1 MSHGMKRTFSNR
13 CVTIKTKKEM
23 KKNLFMV
30 AAVALMAMVSCNKE
44 EINGGNDVVDTVKPS
59 VTVEFVA
66 SVEAETKTTLVGEAG
81 KKRTEWVAGDAISI
95 NGVKFVTE
103 EAGAKVVFTNAEELP
118 SDFAAPFTAVY
129 PYGADGVPAAQ
140 TAVAGNFDPKAV
152 IETATSD
159 NYSLSFKNSTSLLK
173 FQVPAACKTV
183 SVSSDTELAGKAGAY
198 AKEVT
203 LSGDFV
209 TGKDYYIAVI
219 PGTKANFVVRID
231 GYLSKNVA
239 SVTID
244 KSTIAN
250 MKTLPAAVESK
261 TYGIAGTMQ
270 NPTPWD
276 AANPMVMYEDVDGVL
291 LKNIELYKDDEFK
304 IVLNKSWDNAVGNGG
319 SNMTI
324 DKNGIFDI
332 FFDTTT
338 KDIRVSCIEE
348 FTDLTVDITI
358 NNKANWTPLYL
369 YLESDG
375 KAITSDNGDLVS
387 NNVYSVSGNYIG
399 SSLQYCFISGTNKTE
414 KASVTITKSGATVAV
429 EATVIKLTF
438 MLDTDNA
445 KQWFGNTAKIHFWNT
460 GSIDTSWPGNEM
472 TFDGNHTW
480 HINIPSELAGKT
492 INYKIHNGS
501 GWESKDSSVK
511 INAAGN
517 TVKGSSIGIN

>member
-1 MSHGMKRTFSNR
+1 
-13 CVTIKTKKEM
+13 M

-44 EINGGNDVVDTVKPS
+44 EINVGNDVVDTVKPS

-173 FQVPAACKTV
+173 FQVSAACKTV
-183 SVSSDTELAGKAGAY
+183 SVSSDTELAGKEGAY

-209 TGKDYYIAVI
+209 TGKDYYIAVL

-250 MKTLPAAVESK
+250 MKTLPEPVVRFYVSSEYTHFTMNIYTWNDKDEKLSGTWPGESMKWDDNVEKYYYDFPFAQRGKGISYIINNGTYQTGDLTTTLGASNEYELNWHWLYFKPSENWKQNNAWFAACFDPGSGEQWMKSIGPDANGVYGFVQPSGKTKVEFARMNKDNKNDLNWSNK
-261 TYGIAGTMQ
+261 WNSSATQTI
-270 NPTPWD
+270 PTNGNNYFECTEGWWD
-276 AANPMVMYEDVDGVL
+276 A
-291 LKNIELYKDDEFK
+291 
-304 IVLNKSWDNAVGNGG
+304 
-319 SNMTI
+319 
-324 DKNGIFDI
+324 
-332 FFDTTT
+332 
-338 KDIRVSCIEE
+338 
-348 FTDLTVDITI
+348 
-358 NNKANWTPLYL
+358 
-369 YLESDG
+369 
-375 KAITSDNGDLVS
+375 
-387 NNVYSVSGNYIG
+387 
-399 SSLQYCFISGTNKTE
+399 
-414 KASVTITKSGATVAV
+414 
-429 EATVIKLTF
+429 
-438 MLDTDNA
+438 
-445 KQWFGNTAKIHFWNT
+445 
-460 GSIDTSWPGNEM
+460 
-472 TFDGNHTW
+472 
-480 HINIPSELAGKT
+480 
-492 INYKIHNGS
+492 HNGA
-501 GWESKDSSVK
+501 WAKYEIPD
-511 INAAGN
+511 
-517 TVKGSSIGIN
+517 

>member
-1 MSHGMKRTFSNR
+1 
-13 CVTIKTKKEM
+13 M
-23 KKNLFMV
+23 KKNLFVV

-44 EINGGNDVVDTVKPS
+44 EINGGNDLVDTVKPS

-81 KKRTEWVAGDAISI
+81 NKRTEWVAGDAISI

-152 IETATSD
+152 IETATSE

-173 FQVPAACKTV
+173 FQVPAACETV

-209 TGKDYYIAVI
+209 TGKDYYIAVL

-250 MKTLPAAVESK
+250 MKTLPEPEKASWGIFGLEGDWSEGYDMFNDLDGYSVAKGVEIKS
-261 TYGIAGTMQ
+261 T
-270 NPTPWD
+270 
-276 AANPMVMYEDVDGVL
+276 
-291 LKNIELYKDDEFK
+291 DEFK
-304 IVLNKSWDNAVGNGG
+304 FWKNQSWSNGELAGGITAPDTKRDGGWVNITVSQEGTYDVYTNGINYYIMTPGKFPTEAVKPGPIEITVTYDGDTYRNYIHVWSDGGEVANNTLCTYQNPFTWKITIPAGDQQKRDYQFILKQGNGWNNNQTG
-319 SNMTI
+319 NS
-324 DKNGIFDI
+324 DKMCLRNPMPLKI
-332 FFDTTT
+332 
-338 KDIRVSCIEE
+338 V
-348 FTDLTVDITI
+348 
-358 NNKANWTPLYL
+358 NNKAVH
-369 YLESDG
+369 
-375 KAITSDNGDLVS
+375 K
-387 NNVYSVSGNYIG
+387 
-399 SSLQYCFISGTNKTE
+399 
-414 KASVTITKSGATVAV
+414 
-429 EATVIKLTF
+429 
-438 MLDTDNA
+438 
-445 KQWFGNTAKIHFWNT
+445 
-460 GSIDTSWPGNEM
+460 
-472 TFDGNHTW
+472 
-480 HINIPSELAGKT
+480 
-492 INYKIHNGS
+492 
-501 GWESKDSSVK
+501 
-511 INAAGN
+511 
-517 TVKGSSIGIN
+517 